1 MDTNEGYTVCLPTD
15 NRLLE
20 HAVRAYS
27 VGLVVLDPLLSAI
40 DSRINTRD
48 DNRGTRTALEPLVK
62 IAHRTGAVMLGIAH
76 FNKAQ
81 NTDAASLLT
90 GSSAFREVARAIFG
104 FAADQTCGD
113 KVITQVKN
121 SVGRSDLPSLA
132 YRIDT
137 AVIET
142 PAGDA
147 EVGRFVMLGPSDRT
161 VADILGAGGAFD
173 DTDEQHDA
181 ADWLR
186 SYLLDNGGEAQVQ
199 DIFKAGERDGGFSKD
214 VLKRAKKPAKVRSH
228 KAGMAAAW
236 TWTLADSHTTGH
248 DDPQESTKSARF

>member
-90 GSSAFREVARAIFG
+90 DRPPSAKSPARSSDSPPTRP
-104 FAADQTCGD
+104 AAT
-113 KVITQVKN
+113 
-121 SVGRSDLPSLA
+121 RSSPKS
-132 YRIDT
+132 RT
-137 AVIET
+137 A
-142 PAGDA
+142 
-147 EVGRFVMLGPSDRT
+147 S
-161 VADILGAGGAFD
+161 
-173 DTDEQHDA
+173 
-181 ADWLR
+181 
-186 SYLLDNGGEAQVQ
+186 
-199 DIFKAGERDGGFSKD
+199 
-214 VLKRAKKPAKVRSH
+214 
-228 KAGMAAAW
+228 AAA
-236 TWTLADSHTTGH
+236 TSVPGLSHRYRRHRNAG
-248 DDPQESTKSARF
+248 R